1 MKFNMF
7 IITYLIFIVLSLISI
22 IFNKKN
28 KKVKSPFSESLASGE
43 LENLRIGD
51 PKVIHEMEKNI
62 FNENKNLSNNKGNTK
77 NENLKIKNSEK
88 ISSKIEKNFSKEDSY
103 TDKTKKDQHENIIK
117 NENKLS
123 VTPLP
128 EISKA
133 NSGVVEVNQ
142 SKTTPIARVL
152 NSKTLRN
159 SSYNSNSFYLKY
171 SSMIILVLLTLLF

>member
-22 IFNKKN
+22 IFN

-62 FNENKNLSNNKGNTK
+62 FKENKNLSNNKGNTK

-88 ISSKIEKNFSKEDSY
+88 FSSKIEKNFSKEDSY

-128 EISKA
+128 EISKT

-159 SSYNSNSFYLKY
+159 SSYNSNSFYLKF
-171 SSMIILVLLTLLF
+171 SSMIILVLLTFLF